1 MRAEHCQR
9 ETALVSRT
17 ILLSTLGSLASLSLL
32 LVLLGH

>member
-9 ETALVSRT
+9 EAALVSRT
-17 ILLSTLGSLASLSLL
+17 ILPSTLGSLASLSLL